1 MRLPLTTNAPLL
13 EEIRQAFST
22 MLPWAIK
29 AKTLEERCDVLSMRV
44 SFHNAEFGHVNS
56 SFGLMLRIY
65 KRTRFSLRLMWTGSH
80 VNVQIIM
87 QGKLRPNAR
96 KVVQTLHDCD
106 A

>member
-1 MRLPLTTNAPLL
+1 MNSCHEMRDEKAQQAKTPAIRLPLTTNAPLL

-44 SFHNAEFGHVNS
+44 SFLNADFGHVNS

-80 VNVQIIM
+80 VNV
-87 QGKLRPNAR
+87 
-96 KVVQTLHDCD
+96 
-106 A
+106 